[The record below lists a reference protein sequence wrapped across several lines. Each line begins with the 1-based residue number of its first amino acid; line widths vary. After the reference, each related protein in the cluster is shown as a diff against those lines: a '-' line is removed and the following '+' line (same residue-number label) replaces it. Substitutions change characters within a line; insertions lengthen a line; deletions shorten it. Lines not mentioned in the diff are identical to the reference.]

1 MFLTA
6 MMLGLVGLVG
16 MALLGVSH
24 GGHTSGHAHSGRG
37 HSGHTNSSRALHRGA
52 HGAHQS
58 GVAQKMLML
67 ASPRAIFSLAL
78 GFGAVGLVVD
88 GALPT
93 ALTIVVAALGGLAF
107 EFWLVRPY
115 FESLF
120 AFASR
125 PARTLESAV
134 MGEARA
140 ETDFDATGAGIV
152 SLEMDGQVRQL
163 LGNLEQLERTA
174 GLRVRRG
181 ERLRV
186 LDVRP
191 DGSCVVSK
199 LH

>member
-6 MMLGLVGLVG
+6 MMLGLVGLVA
-16 MALLGVSH
+16 MALLGISH
-24 GGHTSGHAHSGRG
+24 GGHHSRHAQ
-37 HSGHTNSSRALHRGA
+37 HRGS
-52 HGAHQS
+52 HGAHHGNPGQRI
-58 GVAQKMLML
+58 LML
-67 ASPRAIFSLAL
+67 TSPRAIFSLAL
-78 GFGAVGLVVD
+78 GFGAVGLVVNSV
-88 GALPT
+88 LPT
-93 ALTIVVAALGGLAF
+93 ALTIVVAVLGGLAF
-107 EFWLVRPY
+107 ENWLVRPY

-125 PARTLESAV
+125 PAKTLESAV

-140 ETDFDATGAGIV
+140 ETDFDSSGAGIV

-163 LGNLEQLERTA
+163 LGNLEQLERAA

-186 LDVRP
+186 LSVLP
-191 DGSCVVSK
+191 NGSCVVSK